1 MTPDNTVIKGYAN
14 ARNNTLKSIIC
25 HAPFV
30 NLNFE
35 QNGNVRA
42 CCYNTQHILGQWPQ
56 QTIKQIWQGE
66 SANQLRG
73 YIKQNNLGGGCTEC
87 GKMLQAG
94 NYYGVRAK
102 YYDEFAPDTLA
113 TRFNYL
119 KQAVTGTV
127 PYPRV
132 MEFEL
137 SNTCNLECVMCNGY
151 FSSSIR
157 KNRENL
163 PPIASPYN
171 AKFVDELDEFIPHLT
186 DAKFLGGE
194 PFMIDIYLLIW
205 ERILKINPNIRI
217 HITTNGTFLNNRI
230 KDLLEGLKAGIILS
244 IDSINKDTYPKIRVN
259 GSYDKVMEN
268 LEYFRNYT
276 QRKKTFLSIAACPI
290 TYNWKELPQML
301 AFCIEK
307 NITLYFNAV
316 FSPAYLSI
324 RDQSPAYIHEVI
336 TWLTE
341 NPAPAVKGNPR
352 TPGNLSIAAYN
363 DFINLL
369 QGWLEEAKARETQ
382 AYAHQAQMQSAE
394 IEAYL
399 NNGET
404 ISWSINEV
412 RNNIE
417 KLSEVAAFGYDDK
430 DKQLR
435 LQIAKLF
442 ASTPAGSIPL
452 VLQCY
457 PELYDAR
464 NNTDTVTATAEK
476 IKFIAAGIEQHPKRR
491 EVLARI
497 SQSSA
502 PVFTK
507 ILIERSLT
515 DLQSDIQT
523 LFS

>member
-1 MTPDNTVIKGYAN
+1 MIPNKTVVNGYAN
-14 ARNNTLKSIIC
+14 TRNGTYKGIIC

-56 QTIKQIWQGE
+56 QSIKQIWQGE
-66 SANQLRG
+66 SAAQLRG
-73 YIKQNNLGGGCTEC
+73 YIKQNNLGGGCAEC
-87 GKMLQAG
+87 GKMLEAG
-94 NYYGVRAK
+94 NYHGVRAR
-102 YYDEFAPDTLA
+102 YYDEFAPNTLG
-113 TRFNYL
+113 TRLNYL
-119 KQAVTGTV
+119 KQSLGGAV

-137 SNTCNLECVMCNGY
+137 SNTCNLECIMCNGY

-157 KNRENL
+157 KNREHL
-163 PPIASPYN
+163 PPIVSPYN
-171 AKFVDELDEFIPHLT
+171 DKFVDELDEFIPHLT

-194 PFMIDIYLLIW
+194 PFMIDIYLSIW
-205 ERILKINPNIRI
+205 ERIRKLNPNIRI

-244 IDSINKDTYPKIRVN
+244 IDSVNKETYPKIRVN

-268 LEYFRNYT
+268 LEYFRDYT
-276 QRKKTFLSIAACPI
+276 KRKSTFLSMAACPI
-290 TYNWKELPQML
+290 TYNWKELPEML

-307 NITLYFNAV
+307 NIALYFNAV
-316 FSPAYLSI
+316 FSPSDLSL
-324 RDQSPAYIHEVI
+324 RDQSPAYLQEVI
-336 TWLTE
+336 TYLE
-341 NPAPAVKGNPR
+341 EHPAPGINGSPR
-352 TPGNLSIAAYN
+352 TPGNLSIQAYN

-369 QGWLEEAKARETQ
+369 RGWLEEAKAKETQ
-382 AYAHQAQMQSAE
+382 AYTPGTQNQSAE

-399 NNGET
+399 NNGEAVEWNIDTVRQT
-404 ISWSINEV
+404 IS
-412 RNNIE
+412 
-417 KLSEVAAFGYDDK
+417 KLGEIAAFGYDDK

-442 ASTPAGSIPL
+442 ASTPAGQVQQL
-452 VLQCY
+452 LQCY
-457 PELYDAR
+457 PELYDAQ
-464 NNTDTVTATAEK
+464 NHTEAVSATAEK
-476 IKFIAAGIEQHPKRR
+476 IKFISAGIEQHPKRR
-491 EVLARI
+491 EVLTQI

-507 ILIERSLT
+507 VLLERDLK
-515 DLQSDIQT
+515 DLQSDMQS

>member
-1 MTPDNTVIKGYAN
+1 MTPDKNVIKGYAN
-14 ARNNTLKSIIC
+14 SRTGTYKNIIC

-56 QTIKQIWQGE
+56 QSIKQIWQGE
-66 SANQLRG
+66 SAAQLRG
-73 YIKQNNLGGGCTEC
+73 YIKDNNLGGGCMEC
-87 GKMLQAG
+87 GKMIEAG
-94 NYYGVRAK
+94 NYQGVRAK
-102 YYDEFAPDTLA
+102 YYDEFAPDSLG

-119 KQAVTGTV
+119 KQSVTGTV

-157 KNRENL
+157 KNREHL
-163 PPIASPYN
+163 PPIVSPYN
-171 AKFVDELDEFIPHLT
+171 EKFVDELDEFIPHLT

-194 PFMIDIYLLIW
+194 PFMIDIYLGIW
-205 ERILKINPNIRI
+205 ERIRKLNPNIRL

-230 KDLLEGLKAGIILS
+230 KDLLEGLNAGIILS
-244 IDSINKDTYPKIRVN
+244 IDSVDRETYPKIRVN

-268 LEYFRNYT
+268 LEYFRDYT
-276 QRKKTFLSIAACPI
+276 RRKKTFLSMAACPI

-301 AFCIEK
+301 QFCIEK
-307 NITLYFNAV
+307 EITLYFNAV
-316 FSPAYLSI
+316 FSPSNLSL
-324 RDQSPAYIHEVI
+324 RDQSPEYLQEVI
-336 TWLTE
+336 SYLNG
-341 NPAPAVKGNPR
+341 NPAPAIAGNPR
-352 TPGNLSIAAYN
+352 TPGNLSIQAYN

-369 QGWLEEAKARETQ
+369 RGWLEEAKVRATQ
-382 AYAHQAQMQSAE
+382 AYAHHTQNQGAD

-404 ISWSINEV
+404 IEWTLDAV
-412 RNNIE
+412 RQNIY

-430 DKQLR
+430 DKALR

-442 ASTPAGSIPL
+442 ASTPAGQVEQL
-452 VLQCY
+452 LQCY
-457 PELYDAR
+457 PELYDVQ
-464 NNTDTVTATAEK
+464 NNTAAVVATAEK
-476 IKFIAAGIEQHPKRR
+476 IKFISAGIEQHPKRR
-491 EVLARI
+491 EVLAQI
-497 SQSSA
+497 SQSSVQ
-502 PVFTK
+502 VFTK
-507 ILIERSLT
+507 ILLDRDLK
-515 DLQSDIQT
+515 DLQNDIQS